1 MEPERQCPQCGRK
14 IPWGQE
20 KCPFCPGHGGYFWS
34 LRRDTF
40 LLIILLFLLF
50 MFVVTGFTVRI
61 YRDVEKGYAEEWY
74 ARGEEDLRGGRAP
87 AALADFRTALS
98 YSHDNEQ
105 YQLRLAQALMAPGN
119 AQASGTEART
129 YLLNLLD
136 REPGNATVNLELAR
150 LAARDHDV
158 SNAQRFYHGAIYG
171 QWDDDPV
178 ERRRAARMELVEFLL
193 DASHKDSARAELIA
207 LAADLPPDPVLQT
220 KVGTLLME
228 VKGCDDA
235 LKLFRQALLEEPN
248 LPAALAGSGECHFQ
262 NGEYAQ
268 AARYLARAV
277 QQDPQLTKAAAML
290 ESAQAVLR
298 LDPFSRHLGNMERA
312 RRADEDFTAALARL
326 QSCAPQKG
334 IDLKAA
340 GSDPLQTLS
349 SQAAALQP
357 RAQQQYLS
365 RDSELLSQVMDVV
378 FEIEQTT
385 AHTCGE
391 PQGMDEALLLMARE
405 QGGTRP

>member
-1 MEPERQCPQCGRK
+1 MEPERQCARCGRK

-40 LLIILLFLLF
+40 LLIILVLLIF
-50 MFVVTGFTVRI
+50 MFVVTGFVVRI
-61 YRDVEKGYAEEWY
+61 YRDVEQGYAEEWY
-74 ARGEEDLRGGRAP
+74 TRGEEDLRAGRTA
-87 AALADFRTALS
+87 AALADFRAALS
-98 YSHDNEQ
+98 YSHDNQQ

-119 AQASGTEART
+119 PPASGAEART

-150 LAARDHDV
+150 LAARDQDV
-158 SNAQRFYHGAIYG
+158 PDAQRFYHGAIYG

-178 ERRRAARMELVEFLL
+178 ARRRAARLELVEFLL
-193 DASHKDSARAELIA
+193 DAGHKDSARAELIA

-220 KVGTLLME
+220 KVGTLLMQ

-248 LPAALAGSGECHFQ
+248 YPAALAGSGECHFQ
-262 NGEYAQ
+262 NGNYAQ

-277 QQDPQLTKAAAML
+277 QQDPQLTEAAAML
-290 ESAQAVLR
+290 DKAQAVLN

-312 RRADEDFTAALARL
+312 RRAAGDFTAALTRL
-326 QSCAPQKG
+326 QSCAAQRG

-340 GSDPLQTLS
+340 GIDPLQTLS
-349 SQAAALQP
+349 LQAAALEP
-357 RAQQQYLS
+357 RAQPQYLS

-385 AHTCGE
+385 AHACGE
-391 PQGMDEALLLMARE
+391 PQGEDEALWLLARE
-405 QGGTRP
+405 QGGTHP